1 MPKERFDVRTSF
13 GKEGCV
19 RETHQ
24 GFPVPLKSGKS
35 LKGFCLLAHKA
46 GFRLVCKQG
55 GTVELYASPL
65 TKTGVRRFVLPQGRK
80 DRRRKGDITMSEE
93 IKEFSFEN
101 EEYRQTYWHTC
112 SHIMAQAVKRLWPEV
127 KLAIG
132 PSIKEGW
139 YYDMDAPFAFTP
151 EHMTEIEAEMR
162 KICKEKLKL
171 ERFEL
176 PREEAIK
183 FMEEKGEPYK
193 VELIQDLPEDAP
205 ISFYKQGEFTDLC
218 AGPHLD
224 STGRVKGNAI
234 KLLACNAAYWRG
246 DSNRET
252 LQRIYGIAF
261 PKKEELDAYLERI
274 EEAKRRDH
282 RKLGKE
288 LGLFAFRD
296 EAPGFPFYLPKGMV
310 LKNTLIDYWRQ
321 VHKKWNYV
329 EISTP
334 QIMKR
339 TLWET
344 SGHWDHY
351 KDNMYT
357 TVIDGEDFAIKP
369 MNCPG
374 SILVYELE
382 PHSYRDL
389 PLRYGELGLVHRH
402 ELSGALHGMF
412 RVRCFTQD
420 DAHILLAKDQ
430 IKDEVIRIARL
441 FDEVYSLFG
450 LPYKIEL
457 STMPEDHIGT
467 REDWEKAEN
476 ALADA
481 ITSIGKEYVV
491 NPGDGAFYG
500 PKLDFHIQDSL
511 GRTWQCGTIQLDY
524 QLPGRFD
531 LEYTTSDGGKD
542 VPVMIHRVVFGSI
555 ERFIGIITEHFAGA
569 FPAWLAPV
577 QVKILPV
584 TDRAL
589 DYAKELSD
597 ALDGQGF
604 RVEVDDRNEKIG
616 KKIREATLEKVPY
629 MIVVGDRDMENK
641 TVSVRTRAGEDLG
654 AMSLENFSAKLK
666 EVVDSKVIQ

>member
-1 MPKERFDVRTSF
+1 
-13 GKEGCV
+13 
-19 RETHQ
+19 
-24 GFPVPLKSGKS
+24 
-35 LKGFCLLAHKA
+35 
-46 GFRLVCKQG
+46 
-55 GTVELYASPL
+55 
-65 TKTGVRRFVLPQGRK
+65 
-80 DRRRKGDITMSEE
+80 MSEE

-132 PSIKEGW
+132 PAIKEGW

-151 EHMTEIEAEMR
+151 EHMAEIEAEMR

-176 PREEAIK
+176 PRAEAIQ
-183 FMEEKGEPYK
+183 FMKEKDEPYK
-193 VELIQDLPEDAP
+193 VELIEDLPEDAH

-288 LGLFAFRD
+288 LGLFMLTD
-296 EAPGFPFYLPKGMV
+296 EGPGFPFFLPKGMV

-321 VHKKWNYV
+321 VHKRYGYV
-329 EISTP
+329 EVSTP
-334 QIMKR
+334 IILNR
-339 TLWET
+339 RLWER

-351 KDNMYT
+351 KQNMYT
-357 TVIDGEDFAIKP
+357 TVIDGEDYAVKP

-374 SILVYELE
+374 GMLVYASE

-389 PLRYGELGLVHRH
+389 PMRVGELGLVHRH
-402 ELSGALHGMF
+402 ELSGALHGLF

-420 DAHILLAKDQ
+420 DAHIFMTQEQL
-430 IKDEVIRIARL
+430 KDEIKNVVKL
-441 FDEVYSLFG
+441 FDEVYSVFG

-467 REDWEKAEN
+467 VEQWEHNQNILKE
-476 ALADA
+476 A
-481 ITSIGKEYVV
+481 ITEMGKDFEV
-491 NPGDGAFYG
+491 NEGDGAFYG
-500 PKLDFHIQDSL
+500 PKLDFHLADSL
-511 GRTWQCGTIQLDY
+511 GRTWQCGTVQLDS
-524 QLPGRFD
+524 QLPERFE
-531 LEYTTSDGGKD
+531 LEYTGEDGQKHR
-542 VPVMIHRVVFGSI
+542 PVMLHRVVLGSI
-555 ERFIGIITEHFAGA
+555 ERFIGVITEHFAGA

-577 QVKILPV
+577 QVKVLPV

-654 AMSLENFSAKLK
+654 AMSLEEFSTKLK
-666 EVVDSKVIQ
+666 EVVDSKAIQ